1 MTHALGNPTV
11 TTSQAAER
19 LDVPLS
25 TLKAWLERLDLPLPV
40 DSRGRRLLDDGA
52 LDVLRTVRALRDRDL
67 GYDTIRRK
75 LVEDGVPVG
84 VPAGPTGPAPDASE
98 IAAQVMAAV
107 HQAMGE
113 HTFIAQAYAEATR
126 EIGRLE
132 EKVAALQG
140 TLAAKD
146 LELRMLARELAGE
159 RGDEHATLMPAAPP
173 AADVD
178 ASARPA
184 WKFW

>member
-1 MTHALGNPTV
+1 MTDAV

-40 DSRGRRLLDDGA
+40 DSRGRRLLDDHA
-52 LDVLRTVRALRDRDL
+52 LNVLRTVRALRDRDL

-75 LVEDGVPVG
+75 LVEDGVPVRAAANASNTG
-84 VPAGPTGPAPDASE
+84 ADPAVFAD
-98 IAAQVMAAV
+98 QVMAAI
-107 HQAMGE
+107 HQALGE
-113 HTFIAQAYAEATR
+113 QTFLAQAYAEATR

-132 EKVAALQG
+132 EKVATLQG
-140 TLAAKD
+140 TLAGKD
-146 LELRMLARELAGE
+146 MELRMLARELAQS
-159 RGDEHATLMPAAPP
+159 RGDDHVSLMPSGP
-173 AADVD
+173 ATSS
-178 ASARPA
+178 ASHDDEGQARPA

>member
-1 MTHALGNPTV
+1 MHAV

-25 TLKAWLERLDLPLPV
+25 TLKAWLERIDLPLPV
-40 DSRGRRLLDDGA
+40 DSRGRRLLDDEA
-52 LDVLRTVRALRDRDL
+52 LEVLRTVRALRDRDL

-84 VPAGPTGPAPDASE
+84 GPLPGPA
-98 IAAQVMAAV
+98 AAGIDGAALADQVKAAV
-107 HQAMGE
+107 HQALGE
-113 HTFIAQAYAEATR
+113 QTFLAQAYAEASR

-132 EKVAALQG
+132 ERVAALQG
-140 TLAAKD
+140 ALAARD
-146 LELRMLARELAGE
+146 VELRLLARELAE
-159 RGDEHATLMPAAPP
+159 ARGDEHTSVVESEP
-173 AADVD
+173 
-178 ASARPA
+178 SARPA

>member
-1 MTHALGNPTV
+1 MTHAV

-40 DSRGRRLLDDGA
+40 DSRGRRLLDDHA
-52 LDVLRTVRALRDRDL
+52 LEVLRTVRMLRDRDL

-84 VPAGPTGPAPDASE
+84 GPAAAPGAAVDAS
-98 IAAQVMAAV
+98 ALADQVMAAV

-113 HTFIAQAYAEATR
+113 QTFLAQAYGEATR

-146 LELRMLARELAGE
+146 MELRMLARELAQS
-159 RGDEHATLMPAAPP
+159 RGDDHVSLMPAAPGP
-173 AADVD
+173 AAREDE
-178 ASARPA
+178 AGAKPA